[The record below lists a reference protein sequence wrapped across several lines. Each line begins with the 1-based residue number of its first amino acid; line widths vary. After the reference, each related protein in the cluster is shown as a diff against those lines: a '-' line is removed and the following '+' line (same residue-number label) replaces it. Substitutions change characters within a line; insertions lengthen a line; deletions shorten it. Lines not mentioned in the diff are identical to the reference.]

1 MIDFGIQCVYSPA
14 LFRVEAS
21 FISRLLDQFIQ
32 IPSDKTTSVKYAT
45 FLKTMK
51 SLEHSILELQ
61 ETYQSSQNNNL
72 VNQLK
77 TSIDLLYDIYNQE
90 PIGYFSLLNVA

>member
-1 MIDFGIQCVYSPA
+1 
-14 LFRVEAS
+14 
-21 FISRLLDQFIQ
+21 
-32 IPSDKTTSVKYAT
+32 
-45 FLKTMK
+45 MK

-61 ETYQSSQNNNL
+61 EIYQSSQNNNL